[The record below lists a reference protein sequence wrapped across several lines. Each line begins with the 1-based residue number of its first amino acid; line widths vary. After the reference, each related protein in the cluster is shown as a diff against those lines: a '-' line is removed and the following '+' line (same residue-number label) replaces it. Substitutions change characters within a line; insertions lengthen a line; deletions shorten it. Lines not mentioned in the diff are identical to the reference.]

1 MARAVSDELTGHGRT
16 GLGVIQ
22 SRFGGTVSDAEALLV
37 RYAVA
42 VERSLVDVSHSLLD
56 TCRRGVVLEEMR
68 GM

>member
-1 MARAVSDELTGHGRT
+1 MTRVGADDLTGRGRT

-42 VERSLVDVSHSLLD
+42 VERPLADVSHSLLD
-56 TCRRGVVLEEMR
+56 RGRRGVVLEEMR